1 MHPKC
6 QPLLCRFLARTWCK
20 CSYFTNS
27 ELTLGVKFIFI
38 ISLMHTLSDKVRF
51 VPRKPKPEEAFRTKK
66 WIVLAEHLLA
76 QAHIYIYG
84 FFLVLALIGSHS
96 LCNSFVVNQFLF
108 SHQMEKIPFVIH
120 PRSNESNM
128 VGKKMF
134 CLFFISKIYSH
145 VTQKW
150 WPKTGMVIPYCL
162 CWKLLHT
169 RRKYSD
175 ISNLFAKLQHAKAP
189 ES

>member
-1 MHPKC
+1 MV
-6 QPLLCRFLARTWCK
+6 LCKLEKISKRLHWSITVCLQEKQEYWWC
-20 CSYFTNS
+20 
-27 ELTLGVKFIFI
+27 GFIQF
-38 ISLMHTLSDKVRF
+38 
-51 VPRKPKPEEAFRTKK
+51 RK
-66 WIVLAEHLLA
+66 
-76 QAHIYIYG
+76 YIYMG
-84 FFLVLALIGSHS
+84 SSSVLVLIGSHS

-108 SHQMEKIPFVIH
+108 FTPNGENSLVIH
-120 PRSNESNM
+120 PRSNESNG
-128 VGKKMF
+128 VEKMF
-134 CLFFISKIYSH
+134 RLFFISKIYSH

-150 WPKTGMVIPYCL
+150 RPKTGMAIPYCL